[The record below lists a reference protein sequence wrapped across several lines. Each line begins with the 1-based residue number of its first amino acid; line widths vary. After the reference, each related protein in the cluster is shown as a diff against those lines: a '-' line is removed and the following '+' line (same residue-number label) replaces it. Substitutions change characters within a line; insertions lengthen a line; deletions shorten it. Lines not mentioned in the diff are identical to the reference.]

1 MKKMLLAALAAVL
14 CLVSC
19 EKAQTNKIL
28 GTWEA
33 EKIYLNVEGFE
44 MAVDIKEVSGGSIAI
59 TFKKDGTATMTES
72 IEGESYSETCNYSYS
87 DDILTLSYEDES
99 ISIPT
104 TISGDIL
111 TMKVTPEMM
120 EEEDIQGNMKIVW
133 TRR

>member
-44 MAVDIKEVSGGSIAI
+44 MAVDIKEVSGGSISL
-59 TFKKDGTATMTES
+59 TFKKDGTVNMTER
-72 IEGESYSETCNYSYS
+72 IEGESFSDTCDYSYS
-87 DDILTLSYEDES
+87 NDILTLSFEGES

-104 TISGDIL
+104 TITGDIL

-120 EEEDIQGNMKIVW
+120 EDEDIQGNMKIVW